1 MSITALKVLEMWR
14 DGFANGNSSPISEII
29 TDDFIFVNTTGDTR
43 SREETLNWVATT
55 PDLVMSDLQVLYE
68 NDEVMVGLH
77 NVVRS
82 GGRGTGKVMFFAR
95 IEGGKLSSWR
105 VNRADTTG

>member
-1 MSITALKVLEMWR
+1 MSISAVKVFEMWR
-14 DGFANGNSSPISEII
+14 DGFPNGNSGSVSEII
-29 TDDFIFVNTTGDTR
+29 TDDFIFDSTTGATR

-95 IEGGKLSSWR
+95 IEGGKISSWT

>member
-1 MSITALKVLEMWR
+1 MPTALKVLEMWR
-14 DGFANGNSSPISEII
+14 DGFANGNPEPISEII

-55 PDLVMSDLQVLYE
+55 PELVMSDLEVLYE
-68 NDEVMVGLH
+68 NAEVMVGLH

-82 GGRGTGKVMFFAR
+82 GGRGTGKVMFFAQ